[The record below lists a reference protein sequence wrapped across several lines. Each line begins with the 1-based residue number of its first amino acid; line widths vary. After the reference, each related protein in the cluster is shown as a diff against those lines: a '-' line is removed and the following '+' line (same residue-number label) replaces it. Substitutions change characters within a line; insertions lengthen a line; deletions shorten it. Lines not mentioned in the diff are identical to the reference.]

1 MLRGFL
7 HVLIRSDSKF
17 QPCNYPVCTGFS
29 TFKNYQFANFITIKR
44 QISRI
49 IFVFPNFQQTLPVLL
64 TSAFLP
70 RIIASKPLGC
80 ESMKNETCNLTSNL
94 YSPRFEHDACGIGA
108 VVDTQGRPSHETVD
122 RRLEDRGKAGA
133 PGRKGRLRRDR
144 RRRGHS
150 GPDLPPLLL
159 RRAGGAGGHG
169 GPGPETTP
177 WACSSC
183 PRTASCGRGQARR
196 CLKSSWPKRRG
207 CPSCAGGLCR
217 WNRRCLGQRARGLYA
232 QHLAADLGPPGRR
245 RERPG
250 I

>member
-17 QPCNYPVCTGFS
+17 QPCNYPICTGFS
-29 TFKNYQFANFITIKR
+29 TFKNYQFANFPTIKR

-49 IFVFPNFQQTLPVLL
+49 IFVFPNFLQILPVLL
-64 TSAFLP
+64 TSVFFP

-80 ESMKNETCNLTSNL
+80 ESMKNKTCNLTSNL

-177 WACSSC
+177 WACFSC
-183 PRTASCGRGQARR
+183 PRTASCGRRR
-196 CLKSSWPKRRG
+196 QKLFEIIWPKRQG
-207 CPSCAGGLCR
+207 CPFLLWRPVPVEPEMLRPAGG
-217 WNRRCLGQRARGLYA
+217 GLYA